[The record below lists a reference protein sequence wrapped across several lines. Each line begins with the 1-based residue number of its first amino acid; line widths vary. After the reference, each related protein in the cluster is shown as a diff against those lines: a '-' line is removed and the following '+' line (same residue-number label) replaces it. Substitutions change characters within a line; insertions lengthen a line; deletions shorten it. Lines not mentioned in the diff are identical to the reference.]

1 MRRRRDEERLSPA
14 PNKERQI
21 STWRINQ
28 KVIRTDAMS
37 EARITM
43 LLSVKQAAEAT
54 GKSKPTILRAIQ
66 SHRISAAKDEL
77 SGAWMIDPAE
87 LHRVYPP
94 ASTQQVRTEP
104 MTQDA
109 AANEAA
115 SLRHEL
121 ALLTAER
128 ERERV
133 QLQARIDDLSRRLDA
148 EGEERRRL
156 TAILTDQRAAITTSG
171 AVLTPPP
178 PAAPAP
184 KARRWWFGKRGSG

>member
-1 MRRRRDEERLSPA
+1 
-14 PNKERQI
+14 
-21 STWRINQ
+21 
-28 KVIRTDAMS
+28 MS

-66 SHRISAAKDEL
+66 AHRISATKDEL

-94 ASTQQVRTEP
+94 ASAQQVRTGP
-104 MTQDA
+104 MTQDVSTD
-109 AANEAA
+109 EAA
-115 SLRHEL
+115 LLRREL
-121 ALLTAER
+121 TLLTAER
-128 ERERV
+128 ERERE

-156 TAILTDQRAAITTSG
+156 TAILTDQRTQTII
-171 AVLTPPP
+171 TPPP
-178 PAAPAP
+178 ETTPAAAP
-184 KARRWWFGKRGSG
+184 KARRWWQF

>member
-1 MRRRRDEERLSPA
+1 
-14 PNKERQI
+14 
-21 STWRINQ
+21 
-28 KVIRTDAMS
+28 MS

-66 SHRISAAKDEL
+66 AHRISAAKDEL
-77 SGAWMIDPAE
+77 TGAWMIDPAE

-94 ASTQQVRTEP
+94 ASAQPVRTEP

-109 AANEAA
+109 SVDEAA
-115 SLRHEL
+115 LLRREL
-121 ALLTAER
+121 VLLTAER
-128 ERERV
+128 ERERE

-156 TAILTDQRAAITTSG
+156 TAILTDKRAAATSE

-178 PAAPAP
+178 SATAP
-184 KARRWWFGKRGSG
+184 KTRRWWQR

>member
-1 MRRRRDEERLSPA
+1 
-14 PNKERQI
+14 
-21 STWRINQ
+21 
-28 KVIRTDAMS
+28 MS
-37 EARITM
+37 EVRITM

-66 SHRISAAKDEL
+66 SHRISATKDEL

-94 ASTQQVRTEP
+94 ASVQQVRTEP

-109 AANEAA
+109 SADEAA
-115 SLRHEL
+115 SLRREL

-128 ERERV
+128 ERERE

-156 TAILTDQRAAITTSG
+156 TAILTDQRAVVTSE

-178 PAAPAP
+178 TIEP
-184 KARRWWFGKRGSG
+184 KARRWWRF

>member
-1 MRRRRDEERLSPA
+1 
-14 PNKERQI
+14 
-21 STWRINQ
+21 
-28 KVIRTDAMS
+28 MS

-66 SHRISAAKDEL
+66 GHRISATKDEL
-77 SGAWMIDPAE
+77 TGAWMIDPAE

-94 ASTQQVRTEP
+94 ASAQQVRTEP

-109 AANEAA
+109 SADEAI
-115 SLRHEL
+115 SFRREL

-128 ERERV
+128 ERECV

-156 TAILTDQRAAITTSG
+156 TAILTDQRAATPASEAI
-171 AVLTPPP
+171 LTPPP
-178 PAAPAP
+178 ATAP
-184 KARRWWFGKRGSG
+184 KARRWWRF